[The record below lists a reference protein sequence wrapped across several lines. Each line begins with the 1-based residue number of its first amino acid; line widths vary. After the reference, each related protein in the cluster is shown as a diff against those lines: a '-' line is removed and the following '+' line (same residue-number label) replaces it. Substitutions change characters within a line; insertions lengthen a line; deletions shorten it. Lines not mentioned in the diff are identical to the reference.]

1 MSYNNDLGAAIGWD
15 DELTAEE
22 ASFAL
27 LEPGDYPF
35 VVESVAR
42 KQFDGSAKMA
52 PCFIE
57 ELSLNIQGFTIE
69 HALFLNT
76 KFLPRISEFFV
87 AIGQARYGQKFRPNW
102 TGLVGARGMCKV
114 GYRTWTGKDGTER
127 KANKVLTFYPPTAD
141 AMPATAPT
149 APGAGQAAAMP
160 GWNQPQSAPAASG
173 AAPVPPAQ
181 PTWQQARQT
190 TMPGYP
196 QSASPWQPGSF

>member
-57 ELSLNIQGFTIE
+57 ELSLN
-69 HALFLNT
+69 
-76 KFLPRISEFFV
+76 SM
-87 AIGQARYGQKFRPNW
+87 ARSS
-102 TGLVGARGMCKV
+102 
-114 GYRTWTGKDGTER
+114 
-127 KANKVLTFYPPTAD
+127 
-141 AMPATAPT
+141 APT
-149 APGAGQAAAMP
+149 GRGLWAQGGCARWAIAPGRARTA
-160 GWNQPQSAPAASG
+160 QSAR
-173 AAPVPPAQ
+173 
-181 PTWQQARQT
+181 PTRC
-190 TMPGYP
+190 
-196 QSASPWQPGSF
+196 

>member
-76 KFLPRISEFFV
+76 KFLSRISEFSWPS
-87 AIGQARYGQKFRPNW
+87 ARHSM
-102 TGLVGARGMCKV
+102 ARSS
-114 GYRTWTGKDGTER
+114 
-127 KANKVLTFYPPTAD
+127 
-141 AMPATAPT
+141 APT
-149 APGAGQAAAMP
+149 GRGLWAQGGYARWAIAPGRARTA
-160 GWNQPQSAPAASG
+160 QSAR
-173 AAPVPPAQ
+173 
-181 PTWQQARQT
+181 PTRC
-190 TMPGYP
+190 
-196 QSASPWQPGSF
+196 